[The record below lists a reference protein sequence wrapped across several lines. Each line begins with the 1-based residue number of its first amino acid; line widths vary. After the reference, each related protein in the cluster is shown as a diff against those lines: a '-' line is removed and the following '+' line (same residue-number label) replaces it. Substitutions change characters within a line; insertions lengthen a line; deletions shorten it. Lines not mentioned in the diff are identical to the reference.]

1 MSIITNLQP
10 KGLKAKQGFTL
21 IELAIVIV
29 IIGFLVAGISVGNNL
44 IQEARLK
51 SIIED
56 FTNYQIIYT
65 NFKTRY
71 RSVPGDMR
79 TASAYWSNC
88 AVTNINC
95 NGDGNGIIDYN
106 NHNTGLGDA
115 TGDETVRV
123 WRHLHLAELINGD
136 GGTSILINLY
146 DAVGQRTSPWFPSC
160 TRLKDCFFEMAGP
173 SKGWFGIIYGGF
185 AGPNIY
191 FSPWYDEGR
200 NANFILNST
209 NNGVLTPEHALAID
223 IKTDDGNVQ
232 DGILSGATTGR
243 IRAMNDNSGA
253 NCLDGSNNYDT
264 THDNKICILG
274 SQLD

>member
-10 KGLKAKQGFTL
+10 KGFKAKQGFTL

-115 TGDETVRV
+115 TGDEVGRV
-123 WRHLHLAELINGD
+123 WRHLYLAELINGD
-136 GGTSILINLY
+136 GGTTALPDNY
-146 DAVGQRTSPWFPSC
+146 DAAASWATPWFPTC
-160 TRLKDCFFEMAGP
+160 TGLKDCFVEMAGP
-173 SKGWFGIIYGGF
+173 STTWGGVIYGG
-185 AGPNIY
+185 GGNY
-191 FSPWYDEGR
+191 NSPWIYESK
-200 NANFILNST
+200 NATFIMSGNHS
-209 NNGVLTPEHALAID
+209 GVLTPQEAFAID
-223 IKTDDGNVQ
+223 VKIDDGGVAF
-232 DGILSGATTGR
+232 DLPWMGHHTGR
-243 IRAMNDNSGA
+243 IRTVDDVSGQFCIA
-253 NCLDGSNNYDT
+253 EGSYYNFDSS
-264 THDNKICILG
+264 DKICILG